1 MHDIHIYV
9 RPSWHARTWSICI
22 DISANAFPIIRDRS
36 SIIIK
41 KKKVYMPVRLLHAWT
56 SCARRLLPTV
66 MIGACCLYIR
76 IPVPSPFSCLYTLM
90 LFACLKQKRSS
101 GHACMHATATNRE
114 ASCKRKRKR
123 EDSSSSIYWPLL
135 LSTILS
141 QVLCAVAVFLVV
153 VCVCGDQVL
162 AFADTYTYYSM

>member
-1 MHDIHIYV
+1 
-9 RPSWHARTWSICI
+9 
-22 DISANAFPIIRDRS
+22 
-36 SIIIK
+36 
-41 KKKVYMPVRLLHAWT
+41 
-56 SCARRLLPTV
+56 
-66 MIGACCLYIR
+66 
-76 IPVPSPFSCLYTLM
+76 
-90 LFACLKQKRSS
+90 
-101 GHACMHATATNRE
+101 MHATATNRE

-123 EDSSSSIYWPLL
+123 EDSSSGSIYWPLL

>member
-1 MHDIHIYV
+1 
-9 RPSWHARTWSICI
+9 
-22 DISANAFPIIRDRS
+22 
-36 SIIIK
+36 
-41 KKKVYMPVRLLHAWT
+41 MPVRLLHA
-56 SCARRLLPTV
+56 CMDV
-66 MIGACCLYIR
+66 MCTPSAASNRDDWCVCCLYIR

-123 EDSSSSIYWPLL
+123 EDSSSGSIYWPLL